1 MKSLKETLTGRARPE
16 QLVQTSLKNIARK
29 AKREKK
35 YRFRDLYRQIN
46 YGALKLAWLEINKKA
61 AAGVDKITATEFEK
75 NLEENLQNILESLKE
90 KRYHAKL
97 VRRKYIDKG
106 NGKKRPLGIPALKD
120 KIVQRAVTDILE
132 AIFEQ
137 DFIEDSYGYRPNK
150 SAKKAVIN
158 LSEELNFGQYN
169 YIVEADIKGF
179 FDNID
184 HDWLI
189 KMLEQRID
197 DKQLIR
203 LIKKWLKAGILEEDN
218 EIVYPKAGTPQGGI
232 ISPVLAN
239 IYLHFVLDNWFKKV
253 IKEITE
259 GDTYFLRYAD
269 DYITAFRYR
278 KDAEYFYSKMQK
290 RLNKFRLKLSLE
302 KSNIILF
309 SRFKKQGSKRF
320 EFLGFEFSRSTSLR
334 GKDIIKRRTSRKK
347 LRKSIKNF
355 KEWCKMMRN
364 QKLKTLFKKLN
375 AKLRGYYNYYGLI
388 GNYDSLEEF
397 FNISLKILYKWL
409 NRRSQRRSMNW
420 DKFKEII
427 GWYNVCKP
435 RIVEK
440 INRQLRLNFA

>member
-61 AAGVDKITATEFEK
+61 AAGVDKITAAEFEK

-132 AIFEQ
+132 AIVEQ

-150 SAKKAVIN
+150 SAKEAVIN

-197 DKQLIR
+197 DQQLIR
-203 LIKKWLKAGILEEDN
+203 LIKKWLKAGVLGEDN
-218 EIVYPKAGTPQGGI
+218 QIVYPKSGTPQGGI

-239 IYLHFVLDNWFKKV
+239 IYLHFVLDNWFEKV
-253 IKEITE
+253 IKEIIE
-259 GDTYFLRYAD
+259 GDSYFLRYAD

-290 RLNKFRLKLSLE
+290 RLNEFGLELSLE
-302 KSNIILF
+302 KSDIILF
-309 SRFKKQGSKRF
+309 SRFKKEGSKRF
-320 EFLGFEFSRSTSLR
+320 EFLGFEFSRSTSFR

-355 KEWCKMMRN
+355 RNWCKMMRN
-364 QKLKTLFKKLN
+364 QKLKTVFKKLN

-388 GNYDSLEEF
+388 GNYESLEEF

-409 NRRSQRRSMNW
+409 NRRSQRKSMNW
-420 DKFKEII
+420 DKFEEII

>member
-1 MKSLKETLTGRARPE
+1 M
-16 QLVQTSLKNIARK
+16 
-29 AKREKK
+29 
-35 YRFRDLYRQIN
+35 
-46 YGALKLAWLEINKKA
+46 
-61 AAGVDKITATEFEK
+61 
-75 NLEENLQNILESLKE
+75 
-90 KRYHAKL
+90 
-97 VRRKYIDKG
+97 DKG

-137 DFIEDSYGYRPNK
+137 DFIENSYGYRPNK
-150 SAKKAVIN
+150 SAKEAVIN

-197 DKQLIR
+197 DQQLIR

-218 EIVYPKAGTPQGGI
+218 EIVYPKFGTPQGGI

-239 IYLHFVLDNWFKKV
+239 IYLHFVLDNWFEKV
-253 IKEITE
+253 IGEITE
-259 GDTYFLRYAD
+259 GDTHFSRYAD

-290 RLNKFRLKLSLE
+290 RLNKFGLKLSLE
-302 KSNIILF
+302 KSSIILF

-355 KEWCKMMRN
+355 RNWCKMMRN

-375 AKLRGYYNYYGLI
+375 AKLKGYYNYYGLI

-409 NRRSQRRSMNW
+409 NRRSQRKSMNW
-420 DKFKEII
+420 DKFEEII

>member
-61 AAGVDKITATEFEK
+61 AAGVDKITAAEFEK
-75 NLEENLQNILESLKE
+75 NLEENLQNILNSLKE

-150 SAKKAVIN
+150 SAKEAVIN

-169 YIVEADIKGF
+169 YIVEADIRGF

-259 GDTYFLRYAD
+259 GDAYFSRYAD

-320 EFLGFEFSRSTSLR
+320 EFLGFEYSWSTSLR

-355 KEWCKMMRN
+355 NEWCKMMRN
-364 QKLKTLFKKLN
+364 KKLKTLFKKLN
-375 AKLRGYYNYYGLI
+375 AKLRGYYNYYGII

-409 NRRSQRRSMNW
+409 NRRSQRKSMNW
-420 DKFKEII
+420 DKFEEII
-427 GWYNVCKP
+427 GWYNVCKS